1 MDRGILKI
9 GVSILRTDSIKF
21 SFAPVTDVVF
31 NGNER
36 EYFFKNEISR
46 NSVQLALAFRTLVL
60 FFNHFCYCHD
70 DKNSFV

>member
-1 MDRGILKI
+1 MNRRILKS
-9 GVSILRTDSIKF
+9 GFLILRTDPIKF
-21 SFAPVTDVVF
+21 SFAPVTDVMF

-36 EYFFKNEISR
+36 KYFFKNEISR
-46 NSVQLALAFRTLVL
+46 NSVQLALALGTLVL

>member
-9 GVSILRTDSIKF
+9 EVSILRTDSIKF
-21 SFAPVTDVVF
+21 SFATVTDVVF
-31 NGNER
+31 NGNEG